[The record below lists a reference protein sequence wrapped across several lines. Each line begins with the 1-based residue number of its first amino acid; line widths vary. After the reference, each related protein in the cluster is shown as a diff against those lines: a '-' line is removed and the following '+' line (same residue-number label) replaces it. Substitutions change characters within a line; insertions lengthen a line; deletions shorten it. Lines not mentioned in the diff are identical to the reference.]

1 MLITMLLALGIIW
14 WAWVLVRRDR
24 KDSAVTLVILEFPV
38 TLVILEFPVTLV
50 ILEFPVTLVYLDIV
64 G

>member
-1 MLITMLLALGIIW
+1 MLITILLALGIIW

-38 TLVILEFPVTLV
+38 TLV
-50 ILEFPVTLVYLDIV
+50 YLDIQVRVYQDIVDSAAIV

>member
-1 MLITMLLALGIIW
+1 
-14 WAWVLVRRDR
+14 VRRDR

-38 TLVILEFPVTLV
+38 TLV
-50 ILEFPVTLVYLDIV
+50 YLDIQVRVYQDIVDSAAIV